1 MPEPITIIDAIDG
14 DPHFRFTRIN
24 HDLVEI
30 AMLEYGTWL
39 IASPQYTRW
48 LINFILDN
56 PRAIGRSANGYE
68 FSPEPG
74 NLDID
79 TIPLYITHDDIARL
93 KAWLEAE

>member
-1 MPEPITIIDAIDG
+1 MLEPITIPDVIDNYTQ
-14 DPHFRFTRIN
+14 FRFTRIN

-30 AMLEYGTWL
+30 AMLERGAWL

-56 PRAIGRSANGYE
+56 PRAIGKSANDYE